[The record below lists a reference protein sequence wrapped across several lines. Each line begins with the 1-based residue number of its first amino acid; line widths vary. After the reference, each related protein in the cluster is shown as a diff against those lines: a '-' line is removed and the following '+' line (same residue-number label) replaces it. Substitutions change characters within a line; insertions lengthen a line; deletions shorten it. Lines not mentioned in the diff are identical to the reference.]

1 MRVIPIYVCVLCIS
15 FFIVCPCRIMSQS
28 GAPATAFALENS
40 VAAIRSIETGLDDM
54 SQDNQSMS
62 PRREPRREPQ
72 PEPSAPPAPQ
82 AAERAIGEAQHAG
95 FSLQVRPRRTICDLR
110 DSWCRSE
117 WQSETWTAPSLATRV
132 GGVYDQRTMRQ
143 CARCVGLWVVIK

>member
-1 MRVIPIYVCVLCIS
+1 MKSIDVWILYVLFV
-15 FFIVCPCRIMSQS
+15 FILFPRRIMSQS

-82 AAERAIGEAQHAG
+82 AAERATGEAQHAG
-95 FSLQVRPRRTICDLR
+95 FSLQVRSGTICDLR

-117 WQSETWTAPSLATRV
+117 WQSETWTPRHWQPGWGESMIRDPCGNVLAAW
-132 GGVYDQRTMRQ
+132 GY
-143 CARCVGLWVVIK
+143 GL